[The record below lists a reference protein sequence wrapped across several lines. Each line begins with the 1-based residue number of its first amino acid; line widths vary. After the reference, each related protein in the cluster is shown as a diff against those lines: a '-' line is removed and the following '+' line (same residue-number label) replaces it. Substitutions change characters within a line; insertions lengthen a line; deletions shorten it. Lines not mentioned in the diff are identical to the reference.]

1 MLQKILAVLTRPPV
15 PFVLGLLVALAV
27 FWFGGHLLQTAYGWP
42 STPVILALCG
52 TTLVLAVGFVVLRS
66 VVARR
71 KAKAIENEIRNQGR
85 VQAANLP
92 PAGRDEV
99 DSLQQRF
106 DEALASLKS
115 SKLGRGALYAMPW
128 FVVIGPPGSGKTT
141 AITESGLNFPT
152 VKGPNQKRGIRGVGG
167 TRNCDWWFT
176 DQAIL
181 LDTAGRYTTEAEDHD
196 EWLTFL
202 GMLKKARK
210 QKPIN
215 GAIVAISIAD
225 VLGADE
231 DALERHATTIR
242 QRIDELVK
250 QLEVVFPVYLMLTKC
265 DLLSGFVEFFG
276 SLAKEERAQ
285 VWGMTFPIGGPA
297 EQETRF
303 AAEFDRLCQRVELER
318 MRLLVPDRPAPLQQ
332 KIFSLPMQLRM
343 AKRKLTEFVRLLTQS
358 NPYSDASVLR
368 GVYLT
373 SGTQE
378 GAPIDLVMARMS
390 SALGVETRVEGRG
403 REAVEQKSYFLRDL
417 FTKVVYADRDLAHSS
432 TRVQK
437 QQALIRKAVIVG
449 SVVASVG
456 LAVQSLLSWSNTR
469 GALAEFAEAA
479 EQDLAIDA
487 ARPDAPNEA
496 AQKRLN
502 DLHDRL
508 MAVWAAYHATPL
520 LGPSRDVL
528 VKAMG
533 GYASGV
539 RAAFLDPAS
548 RYLGKRLKEYLDG
561 KAADITYDAA
571 SRMVMVYGALH
582 GEFSSPTAL
591 RDAIDVLGLWS
602 WAPSTLGQRR
612 EIRADAPEVR
622 HLEAFLR
629 LRTFEQ
635 GSWLVDADRG
645 LLLAAKN
652 RLRSGSELQSVV
664 IDILTLNPALQD
676 APEADLATLVRAEL
690 SRRAGGEVEIADA
703 DLQAVVSVERKRMK
717 IQAMAAIRLGDT
729 STLPKLIE
737 ALTDLEADG
746 SAPMKAF
753 VGNLTGLRQAGV
765 VPRPGLGADSVR
777 ATYALALKEIAGLR
791 PPLVRLVTS
800 GNSADGY
807 VLPDVIH
814 GDLTW
819 FEEFN
824 KQLLASRR
832 VVEDRLRELDK
843 EFGGTGQAV
852 ENSAVQPIA
861 FSLWAMFDSVLDALA
876 REARTEMWRHW
887 QKEVGVNLASYADC
901 FPCNPGSSTDCA
913 VADFTGLFCVDGKID
928 QALKLLRNLRA
939 IKLLTRGLE
948 LHDKFEEFVAVARAI
963 QEACFDAAD
972 PGTPRLKFKVVDFN
986 KPVVVSELALVIA
999 QGNSVSHQ
1007 EGTKAGMGNKPR
1019 RWEIGQTGAQL
1030 RMATI
1035 MDKPSLLSVPA
1046 ERPSASPW
1054 GLLHVIAEGRTEQV
1068 AKDARVTWSI
1078 DYDLPN
1084 KTKDTVT
1091 CWWQF
1096 AQDGKQNP
1104 FMKEFFKVEPPE
1116 RIFRDAP

>member
-27 FWFGGHLLQTAYGWP
+27 FWFGGHLLQGAYGWP
-42 STPVILALCG
+42 STSTIVGLCA
-52 TTLVLAVGFVVLRS
+52 TTLVLAVGFVVLRR

-85 VQAANLP
+85 VQAASLP

-181 LDTAGRYTTEAEDHD
+181 LDTAGRYTTEAQDHD

-285 VWGMTFPIGGPA
+285 VWGMTFPNGGA
-297 EQETRF
+297 LEQDARF

-332 KIFSLPMQLRM
+332 KIFSLPMQLRA
-343 AKRKLTEFVRLLTQS
+343 AKRKLTEFVRLLTQP

-437 QQALIRKAVIVG
+437 QQALIRKVVIVG
-449 SVVASVG
+449 SAVVSVG
-456 LAVQSLLSWSNTR
+456 LAVQSLLAWSNTR
-469 GALAEFAEAA
+469 GALAAFAEAA
-479 EQDLAIDA
+479 QQDLAIVAD
-487 ARPDAPNEA
+487 RSEAPSQEA
-496 AQKRLN
+496 QQRLKV
-502 DLHDRL
+502 LHDRL
-508 MAVWAAYHATPL
+508 VAIWSAYEATPL
-520 LGPSRDVL
+520 LGPSRDV
-528 VKAMG
+528 VVQAMRV
-533 GYASGV
+533 YAKSLG
-539 RAAFLDPAS
+539 AAFLVPSGRHLA
-548 RYLGKRLKEYLDG
+548 RRLRDYLDG
-561 KAADITYDAA
+561 RAPDVTFEAA
-571 SRMVMVYGALH
+571 SRMVTVYGAL
-582 GEFSSPTAL
+582 GRDYVAPTAL
-591 RDAIDVLGLWS
+591 RDAIEALNLWRWS
-602 WAPSTLGQRR
+602 PATLGQSQ
-612 EIRADAPEVR
+612 ETLATSDEGR
-622 HLEAFLR
+622 HLE
-629 LRTFEQ
+629 TF
-635 GSWLVDADRG
+635 
-645 LLLAAKN
+645 LLLRSFDPAVWAVDTDKALLQAAKD
-652 RLRSGSELQSVV
+652 RLSSGPERQSVV
-664 IDILTLNPALQD
+664 MDILKRDPQLQD
-676 APEADLATLVRAEL
+676 AAESDLLRLARPEFDRRSAGAPAIPEDELRAQL
-690 SRRAGGEVEIADA
+690 SA
-703 DLQAVVSVERKRMK
+703 QRKKLK
-717 IQAMAAIRLGDT
+717 IEAMSKISLGDT
-729 STLPKLIE
+729 STLPKVIA
-737 ALTDLEADG
+737 ALPHLDAPD
-746 SAPMKAF
+746 SAPMRAF
-753 VGNLTGLRQAGV
+753 LSNLEGLRQAGV
-765 VPRPGLGADSVR
+765 VPRPGLMADPMQAIYSQ
-777 ATYALALKEIAGLR
+777 ALKEIASLR
-791 PPLVRLVTS
+791 PLLAELEVAGT
-800 GNSADGY
+800 GADGF
-807 VLPDVIH
+807 VLPRVILN
-814 GDLTW
+814 DLEW
-819 FEEFN
+819 FDRFG
-824 KQLLASRR
+824 KTQLACGATL
-832 VVEDRLRELDK
+832 ELKLRELDK
-843 EFGGTGQAV
+843 ALGGAGDATA
-852 ENSAVQPIA
+852 NSNVAPIA
-861 FSLWAMFDSVLDALA
+861 HSLRTMFDSVTDALA
-876 REARTEMWRHW
+876 GEARREMLRHW
-887 QKEVGVNLASYADC
+887 NKEVGAELATYAER
-901 FPCNPGSSTDCA
+901 FPAKSDA
-913 VADFTGLFCVDGKID
+913 VADYTVADFVGLFHTGGKID
-928 QALKLLRNLRA
+928 RTMAVLGRLRG
-939 IKLLTRGLE
+939 IKVLSRGLE
-948 LHDKFEEFVAVARAI
+948 LHDGFEAFQDGVKAI
-963 QEACFDAAD
+963 REACFDATDQA
-972 PGTPRLKFKVVDFN
+972 TPRLLFRAVDYN
-986 KPVVVSELALVIA
+986 SPRVGKELVLLIA
-999 QGNSVSHQ
+999 QGNAISNL
-1007 EGTKAGMGNKPR
+1007 EGSKAGMRNKPR

-1030 RMATI
+1030 QLITI
-1035 MDKPSLLSVPA
+1035 MDKPNRLSVPA

-1054 GLLHVIAEGRTEQV
+1054 GLLRVVAAGRTEKV
-1068 AKDARVTWSI
+1068 GDDARVTWSI

-1084 KTKDTVT
+1084 ATKDTAT

-1096 AQDGKQNP
+1096 AQDGPRNP
-1104 FMKEFFKVEPPE
+1104 FVPGFFTITPPD

>member
-1 MLQKILAVLTRPPV
+1 MVQKILAVLTRPPV

-27 FWFGGHLLQTAYGWP
+27 FWFGGHLLRSAYGWP
-42 STPVILALCG
+42 SDAVILGLCV
-52 TTLVLAVGFVVLRS
+52 TTLVLAVGFVVLRR

-85 VQAANLP
+85 VQAASLP

-181 LDTAGRYTTEAEDHD
+181 LDTAGRYTTQAEDHD

-276 SLAKEERAQ
+276 SMAKEERAQ
-285 VWGMTFPIGGPA
+285 VWGMTFPHGAAA
-297 EQETRF
+297 EQDARF

-332 KIFSLPMQLRM
+332 KIFSLPMQLRS
-343 AKRKLTEFVRLLTQS
+343 AKRKLTEFVRLLTQP

-390 SALGVETRVEGRG
+390 SALGVETRVEGKG

-437 QQALIRKAVIVG
+437 QQALVRKAVIVG
-449 SVVASVG
+449 SAVVSVG
-456 LAVQSLLSWSNTR
+456 VAVQSLLSWSNTR
-469 GALAEFAEAA
+469 GALAAFEEAA
-479 EQDLAIDA
+479 RQDLAIVAD
-487 ARPDAPNEA
+487 RSDAPSAE
-496 AQKRLN
+496 AQKGLKV
-502 DLHDRL
+502 LHDRL
-508 MAVWAAYHATPL
+508 MAMWGAYHATPL
-520 LGPSRDVL
+520 LGPSREVL

-533 GYASGV
+533 VYAEGV
-539 RAAFLDPAS
+539 RSAFLAPAN
-548 RYLGKRLKEYLDG
+548 RHLGRRLQAYLDG
-561 KAADITYDAA
+561 KAPDITFDAA
-571 SRMVMVYGALH
+571 SRMVLVYGAMFR
-582 GEFSSPTAL
+582 EFAPPAAL
-591 RDAIDVLGLWS
+591 RDAIESLRLWR
-602 WAPSTLGQRR
+602 WAPSTLEQPLQTFANS
-612 EIRADAPEVR
+612 EEAQ
-622 HLEAFLR
+622 HLEAFLM
-629 LRTFEQ
+629 LRDFDR
-635 GSWLVDADRG
+635 GSWLVDADAA
-645 LLLAAKN
+645 LLQAAKD
-652 RLRSGSELQSVV
+652 RLRSGSELQNVAAAIIAGNPGLLKV
-664 IDILTLNPALQD
+664 PEEDLGKVGRPEIDK
-676 APEADLATLVRAEL
+676 
-690 SRRAGGEVEIADA
+690 RAGGDAAITDA
-703 DLQAVVSVERKRMK
+703 DLQALLSAERKRK
-717 IQAMAAIRLGDT
+717 LIEAMASIRLGDT

-737 ALTDLEADG
+737 ALTDLDADG
-746 SAPMKAF
+746 SPTMQAF
-753 VGNLTGLRQAGV
+753 VVNLEGLRQARV
-765 VPRPGLGADSVR
+765 LPGPGFGADTVR
-777 ATYALALKEIAGLR
+777 TTYAMALKEIAGLR
-791 PPLVRLVTS
+791 PSIGELVQPGS
-800 GNSADGY
+800 AADGY
-807 VLPDVIH
+807 VLPDLLR
-814 GDLTW
+814 GNLQW
-819 FEEFN
+819 FEGFE
-824 KQLLASRR
+824 KKLAAARGA
-832 VVEDRLRELDK
+832 VELKLRELDK
-843 EFGGTGQAV
+843 ELGGVGTATESSVVG
-852 ENSAVQPIA
+852 PIA
-861 FSLWAMFDSVLDALA
+861 FSLRSMLDSVVGALA
-876 REARTEMWRHW
+876 REARAEMLRHW
-887 QKEVGVNLASYADC
+887 RNAVGGNLDTYAER
-901 FPCNPGSSTDCA
+901 FPAKSDSENDTT
-913 VADFTGLFCVDGKID
+913 VADFTALFRTGGKID
-928 QALKLLRNLRA
+928 TEMSLLRQLRE
-939 IKLLTRGLE
+939 IKVLAGTLE
-948 LHDKFEEFVAVARAI
+948 LHDGFKDFGRKVQAI
-963 QEACFDAAD
+963 REACFDAAD
-972 PGTPRLKFKVVDFN
+972 QAKPRLEFRVVDFN
-986 KPVVVSELALVIA
+986 SPEFVTELVLLIA
-999 QGNSVSHQ
+999 QGNPVSNQ
-1007 EGTKAGMGNKPR
+1007 EGTKAGLRNKPR

-1030 RMATI
+1030 QLNTTKMGKL
-1035 MDKPSLLSVPA
+1035 MVPA
-1046 ERPSASPW
+1046 KSPSPSGW
-1054 GLLHVIAEGRTEQV
+1054 GLLRVVLAGRIEKV
-1068 AKDARVTWSI
+1068 SNDARVIWTI
-1078 DYDLPN
+1078 DYDLPDE
-1084 KTKDTVT
+1084 TKGKAV

-1096 AQDGKQNP
+1096 ATDGQHNP
-1104 FMKEFFKVEPPE
+1104 FSKDFFEIKPPD